1 MGLSI
6 KASHDLRPVRSVFDE
21 LSARVS
27 RLDVVPVTDAIAFA
41 ELPAEQDLAAAA
53 HRREVDEPLVGVLHI
68 DAEMRDLEQERVD
81 LLRDRIRGTPV
92 VRGLSPLEVFEERTH
107 FGEKGFGLSPSERRH
122 MLASEY
128 GAGGS
133 TVATYV
139 LLTKVTAAGV
149 KTLQSNPRRIKKV
162 NEEIEAM
169 GARVVAQYATLGRYD
184 FVNIVEA
191 KDNETI
197 ARVSVGL
204 GARGTV
210 QIETLTA
217 IPIESFIR
225 TIGRKTK

>member
-1 MGLSI
+1 
-6 KASHDLRPVRSVFDE
+6 
-21 LSARVS
+21 
-27 RLDVVPVTDAIAFA
+27 
-41 ELPAEQDLAAAA
+41 
-53 HRREVDEPLVGVLHI
+53 
-68 DAEMRDLEQERVD
+68 
-81 LLRDRIRGTPV
+81 
-92 VRGLSPLEVFEERTH
+92 
-107 FGEKGFGLSPSERRH
+107 

-128 GAGGS
+128 GAGGR

-139 LLTKVTAAGV
+139 LLTKVTASGV

-197 ARVSVGL
+197 ARVAVGL

-210 QIETLTA
+210 HIETLSA
-217 IPIESFIR
+217 IPIETFIR
-225 TIGRKTK
+225 TIGRKGK